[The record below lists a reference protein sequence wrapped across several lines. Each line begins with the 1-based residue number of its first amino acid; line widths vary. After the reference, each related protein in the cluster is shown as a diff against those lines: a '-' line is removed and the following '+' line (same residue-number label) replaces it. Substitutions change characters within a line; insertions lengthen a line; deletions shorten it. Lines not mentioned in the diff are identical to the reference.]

1 MGFFQ
6 VFAIGCLL
14 LACTIEAQYASGA
27 CDPCQQQQ
35 MRPQQPIGCT
45 TCGQNNYQYDQSSQ
59 GSYGSVNNG
68 QYGQAQNQPYQQ
80 QQQGYPQQQ
89 QQGQG
94 GYGQQSQGFNTGYS
108 NTNQYNPQQQQ
119 QSQYGY
125 QNDGQQQLYGQQYG
139 QQSGYQNGQTQQYQ
153 QMGTNSYAQGQP
165 GQQGQQGSSGTS
177 GSSNSSEPGYLPDYR
192 GDKFTDPQRIK
203 DTQALNAPFF
213 QSIGGEP
220 QYPGGVTSNHGSGGS
235 NSGTGG
241 TGGTNTNGNNNYAQQ
256 YNGRR
261 K

>member
-1 MGFFQ
+1 MSFIR

-14 LACTIEAQYASGA
+14 LACPIQAQYASGS
-27 CDPCQQQQ
+27 CNPCQQQQ
-35 MRPQQPIGCT
+35 IQRQQSVGCT
-45 TCGQNNYQYDQSSQ
+45 TCGQNNNNYQYDQSSQ
-59 GSYGSVNNG
+59 GGYGSVNNG
-68 QYGQAQNQPYQQ
+68 QYGQAQNQYSGNPYQPQQDYSQQ
-80 QQQGYPQQQ
+80 QQM
-89 QQGQG
+89 QG
-94 GYGQQSQGFNTGYS
+94 GYGSQYNQGSNTGYG

-125 QNDGQQQLYGQQYG
+125 QNGQSQQSQYG
-139 QQSGYQNGQTQQYQ
+139 QQSGYQNGQPQQYQ
-153 QMGTNSYAQGQP
+153 QMGTNSYAQGQ
-165 GQQGQQGSSGTS
+165 GQQGQQGQQGGTS

-192 GDKFTDPQRIK
+192 GDQFTDPQRIK

-220 QYPGGVTSNHGSGGS
+220 QYPGGVPPKNGSG
-235 NSGTGG
+235 SGTGG
-241 TGGTNTNGNNNYAQQ
+241 TNSNGNNNFAQQ